1 MRAGEVARPSRDFY
15 PQFEEAA
22 SLKRCPDTNQEPSDS
37 TGSTCSVV
45 TANNHPLEDDQHRI
59 VAKFFVQEKHMGALK
74 AVRNVIGTAGLMLFG
89 YVLVMSLKDSARYLR
104 ISSM

>member
-1 MRAGEVARPSRDFY
+1 LYSFYLRD
-15 PQFEEAA
+15 P
-22 SLKRCPDTNQEPSDS
+22 RCR
-37 TGSTCSVV
+37 SVH
-45 TANNHPLEDDQHRI
+45 NHPLEDDQHRI
-59 VAKFFVQEKHMGALK
+59 VANFFVQEKHMCALK